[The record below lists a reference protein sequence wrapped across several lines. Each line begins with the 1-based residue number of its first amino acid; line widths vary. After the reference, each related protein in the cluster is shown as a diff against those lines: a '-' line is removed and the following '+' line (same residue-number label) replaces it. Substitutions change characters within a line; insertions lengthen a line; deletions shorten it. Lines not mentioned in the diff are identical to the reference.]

1 MIFWL
6 LNKLN
11 SQINDDDVVYHLGD
25 FTFYKDK
32 ELIKH
37 LVGKLKGNWNFILG
51 NHDNESHIREACK
64 GTRHNVIGHY
74 HEITV
79 NKVKVCLFH
88 FPVEEWHQIH
98 RGAWHF
104 HGHLHGQKGHG
115 GFEIRDMDRRMDLG
129 VDAHPDHLMY
139 DMEEL
144 IGEQVQTSK

>member
-1 MIFWL
+1 M
-6 LNKLN
+6 
-11 SQINDDDVVYHLGD
+11 
-25 FTFYKDK
+25 
-32 ELIKH
+32 
-37 LVGKLKGNWNFILG
+37 
-51 NHDNESHIREACK
+51 
-64 GTRHNVIGHY
+64 IGHY